1 MSDLPSYHAEIYLSG
16 RWKRYSTTGHM
27 LYKRVTDEKGITWNL
42 DYPFVTIEDATA
54 AIKARRR
61 TKPGSGTARGR
72 VVDQTGHVC
81 WIEPHPLTRE
91 EKGWQRLSTAES
103 IGPIGLGVLL
113 REELLL
119 LKATQPQEEQV
130 GLNIDGPGDI
140 DQPLHIPRVD
150 LIATLQSNLDA
161 EKAEREKAQQAITTR
176 RFAAQEAVSTLSADE
191 LLNLVQKYVTTDLDD
206 IVSFVEE
213 AGKSGRLKSQPQPA
227 GPKETA
233 LEKYVRVLGLAN
245 DETIEVKPNN
255 PIYPLL

>member
-1 MSDLPSYHAEIYLSG
+1 MS
-16 RWKRYSTTGHM
+16 
-27 LYKRVTDEKGITWNL
+27 VTDFYPDDFFIYRWRQQHGGFVALADRGWRGKPATDPIHAVKGGWNVAMGFPDL
-42 DYPFVTIEDATA
+42 DSAVSA
-54 AIKARRR
+54 AIQFRIKHRVLSELQVWQ
-61 TKPGSGTARGR
+61 GS
-72 VVDQTGHVC
+72 VVVWSSVTS
-81 WIEPHPLTRE
+81 
-91 EKGWQRLSTAES
+91 LS
-103 IGPIGLGVLL
+103 PIN
-113 REELLL
+113 
-119 LKATQPQEEQV
+119 PQEEHV
-130 GLNIDGPGDI
+130 SLNIDGPGDI

-150 LIATLQSNLDA
+150 LISTLQSNLDA

-176 RFAAQEAVSTLSADE
+176 RFAAQEAVATLSADE